1 MHNIIVNNYSK
12 HIAIIGA
19 GISGLALGL
28 ILKKANIPVVIF
40 EKSNDI
46 SDYGAGISISSNGIK
61 VLKYLNI
68 YDEVIAFSKNPK
80 EAVYFSGN
88 KKINNFIVDVIT
100 TSRQTLY
107 KVLYS
112 NYKQLDGEILFNH
125 QLNDIDTSDI
135 EPLTNPLEKTA
146 KTRDDIV
153 TADNLKKEL
162 LEIAPSSNEDYFLV
176 PRVVE

>member
-1 MHNIIVNNYSK
+1 MDKKTVTTISYLSRLKIDVEKEEKITNDLENIIK
-12 HIAIIGA
+12 
-19 GISGLALGL
+19 
-28 ILKKANIPVVIF
+28 F
-40 EKSNDI
+40 
-46 SDYGAGISISSNGIK
+46 
-61 VLKYLNI
+61 
-68 YDEVIAFSKNPK
+68 
-80 EAVYFSGN
+80 
-88 KKINNFIVDVIT
+88 VD
-100 TSRQTLY
+100 
-107 KVLYS
+107 
-112 NYKQLDGEILFNH
+112 